1 MFIKFKLNKPYKH
14 IIRGGIKLNKK
25 IVIGI
30 IIAII
35 IVALAGVGVAVY
47 ILNQNKTNPEE
58 IWKSYI
64 SKINEQKYEEMYQML
79 SETSKQQISQEDFI
93 TRNKNIYEGIEMSD
107 MEVQIT
113 GVEEKDSKTSKI
125 TYNSTMNTEA
135 GKVEFSNIVRLTED
149 KEQGY
154 TINWSSNLIFP
165 QLNNTDKV
173 RVKTVK
179 SERGEIVD
187 KNGVVLAGEGEISS
201 VGIVPGKLNQESK
214 DADIEKIAS
223 LLGTT
228 STSINNTLSA
238 SWVKDDS
245 FVPIKEVS
253 KDATELKEQ
262 LLQISGIKINT
273 DTARV
278 YPLGEAAAHLV
289 GYVQNITAE
298 ELEANKDKG
307 YTSTSIIGKA
317 GLEKQYE
324 DRLKG
329 TDGLD
334 IYIEDENGERKAEI
348 AKIGVQNG
356 ETIKLTIDSTVQ
368 TKLYNEIKDNQGFF
382 VVMEPQTGALLAL
395 VSTPSYNPN
404 DFVLGMSTEKWNSI
418 KDNQA
423 NPMLARYLQT
433 YCPGSTFKPVTGAVG
448 LTSGSL
454 SANDTFSYSGLSWK
468 KDGWGEYD
476 ITTLTAYNGPKN
488 LRNALIYSDNIYF
501 AQAAIKIGAT
511 NFKSGLDKIKFGE
524 SIDFPLSLSKS
535 QYSNDGNIRDEK
547 MLADSGY
554 GQGEILVNPIH
565 MASIYSAFSNNGN
578 MVKPYLE
585 VKEDNSV
592 EYLVEGAFTQEA
604 ANTIKDDLIQ
614 VVEQGTATDMKVTG
628 RTIAGKTGTAELKGS
643 KDAEADVLGWFDCF
657 TADNNGNQLL
667 VISMVENARDLGGS
681 HYLISKIKSAL
692 F

>member
-1 MFIKFKLNKPYKH
+1 M
-14 IIRGGIKLNKK
+14 NKK

-113 GVEEKDSKTSKI
+113 GVEEEDSKTSKI
-125 TYNSTMNTEA
+125 TYNSSMNTEA

-187 KNGVVLAGEGEISS
+187 KNGVVLAGEGDISS

-278 YPLGEAAAHLV
+278 YPLGEVAAHLV

-298 ELEANKDKG
+298 ELEANKGKG

-348 AKIGVQNG
+348 AKIEVQNG
-356 ETIKLTIDSTVQ
+356 ETIKLTIDSTIQ

-476 ITTLTAYNGPKN
+476 ITTLTAYSGPKN

-565 MASIYSAFSNNGN
+565 MASIYSAFANNGN

-614 VVEQGTATDMKVTG
+614 VVEQGTATDMKVSG

>member
-1 MFIKFKLNKPYKH
+1 M
-14 IIRGGIKLNKK
+14 NKK

-35 IVALAGVGVAVY
+35 IVVLAGVGVAVY

-113 GVEEKDSKTSKI
+113 GVEEEDSKTSKI

-348 AKIGVQNG
+348 AKIEVQNG
-356 ETIKLTIDSTVQ
+356 ETIKLTIDSTIQ

-423 NPMLARYLQT
+423 KPMLARYLQT

-565 MASIYSAFSNNGN
+565 MASIYSAFANNGN

-592 EYLVEGAFTQEA
+592 EYLVEGAFTQDA

-614 VVEQGTATDMKVTG
+614 VVEQGTATDMKVSG

-667 VISMVENARDLGGS
+667 VISMVESARDLGGS
-681 HYLISKIKSAL
+681 DYVISKSESGL